1 MDATTGHDA
10 VVARTVEKKGDNLR
24 VKDES
29 LMSPGNRPPGWLQK
43 GLAGNTSKL
52 FSLSRRLPLGMEEI
66 DPGSLAKVAYG
77 LFEIYLN
84 RELRLRGPYLFELFE
99 QGTDLEADVRDIF
112 GRFCDDYPDL
122 ADALLRQF
130 GGIDAIY
137 APLKEGEGVL
147 PSKTTRMY
155 WIVQD
160 APASLDRGLD
170 DDQVGKW
177 LIFAPPEGVDET
189 WRKIRDGTVSGTLGI
204 SAKVSTAKPNPDSR
218 DERSVI
224 YVYTRD
230 WADEA
235 DVMRVRERLREL
247 GFTERIGYK
256 RNIETYRG
264 EYSEEGRKV
273 TYYSA

>member
-1 MDATTGHDA
+1 
-10 VVARTVEKKGDNLR
+10 
-24 VKDES
+24 
-29 LMSPGNRPPGWLQK
+29 
-43 GLAGNTSKL
+43 
-52 FSLSRRLPLGMEEI
+52 MEEI
-66 DPGSLAKVAYG
+66 DPESLAGIAYG
-77 LFEIYLN
+77 FFVIYLN
-84 RELRLRGPYLFELFE
+84 RELHARDKPLFELVE
-99 QGTDLEADVRDIF
+99 QGTDFEDEIREIF
-112 GRFCDDYPDL
+112 ERFREDYPEL
-122 ADALLRQF
+122 AEALLPV
-130 GGIDAIY
+130 GIRAVY
-137 APLKEGEGVL
+137 ASLMEGEGSL
-147 PSKTTRMY
+147 PSKTTRTY

-160 APASLDRGLD
+160 APTPSPGGID

-177 LIFAPPEGVDET
+177 LIFTAAGDADDA
-189 WRKIRDGTVSGTLGI
+189 WRKIRGETVKGTLGI

-256 RNIETYRG
+256 RNIETYKG

>member
-1 MDATTGHDA
+1 
-10 VVARTVEKKGDNLR
+10 
-24 VKDES
+24 
-29 LMSPGNRPPGWLQK
+29 
-43 GLAGNTSKL
+43 
-52 FSLSRRLPLGMEEI
+52 MEEI
-66 DPGSLAKVAYG
+66 DPESLADVAYG
-77 LFEIYLN
+77 IFEVYLN
-84 RELRLRGPYLFELFE
+84 RELRLRGPYLFELAE
-99 QGTDLEADVRDIF
+99 QEADFEADVREIF
-112 GRFCDDYPDL
+112 GKFQEDYPEL
-122 ADALLRQF
+122 AEALLRRF

-137 APLKEGEGVL
+137 APLREGEGVF

-160 APASLDRGLD
+160 APGPLARGLD

-177 LIFAPPEGVDET
+177 LLFVPGNAVDEA
-189 WRKIRDGTVSGTLGI
+189 WKKIRDETMQGTLGI

-230 WADEA
+230 WADEE
-235 DVMRVRERLREL
+235 DVMRVRERLRNL
-247 GFTERIGYK
+247 GFEERIGYK